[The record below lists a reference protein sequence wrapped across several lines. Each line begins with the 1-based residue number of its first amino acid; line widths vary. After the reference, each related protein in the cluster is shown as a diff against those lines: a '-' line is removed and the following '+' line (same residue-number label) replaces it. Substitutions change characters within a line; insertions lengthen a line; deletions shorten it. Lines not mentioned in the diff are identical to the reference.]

1 MESSKETTSCTYP
14 KAIAAKTVPLAHTA
28 APKGS
33 RQRVGAT
40 AVPPVER
47 VSNRDLMQVN
57 TVRRA
62 LQDDTATGKTFGTA
76 RKERIKT
83 NQDKHRANFVPRA
96 ESAARQVS
104 IHLPAQR
111 SAKPVHTASRVPHT
125 AHCARRT
132 DTMTKQTSRDANRV
146 RVRKL
151 QRQKETDNATA
162 RRCITSASQEKT
174 KRARNAQGSPE
185 RTAQP

>member
-14 KAIAAKTVPLAHTA
+14 KAIVVKTVPLAHTA
-28 APKGS
+28 A
-33 RQRVGAT
+33 RRVLPPRPDAT

-47 VSNRDLMQVN
+47 VSNRVSMRVN

-62 LQDDTATGKTFGTA
+62 LQDDTATGETFGTA

-132 DTMTKQTSRDANRV
+132 DTMTKQTSRNANRV
-146 RVRKL
+146 RVKKLPRK
-151 QRQKETDNATA
+151 KETDNATA
-162 RRCITSASQEKT
+162 RRCITSASQKKA
-174 KRARNAQGSPE
+174 KRAMNAQGSPE